1 MKKLST
7 FVLEGLTDEVKSIKQ
22 IIKKL
27 DRIKEKLQELTKQE
41 EFNDSLKLISMISG
55 LIDSTKESLWFS
67 IDVSESLKKKNL
79 DKISVEMQNIYDEL
93 DDIDKSRKHLT
104 DELLDAMVELS
115 DAIELFKSKDED
127 EYADED

>member
-7 FVLEGLTDEVKSIKQ
+7 FVFEELSDEVKSIKQ

-27 DRIKEKLQELTKQE
+27 DRIKEKLNELTKQE

-55 LIDSTKESLWFS
+55 LIDSTKESLYFS
-67 IDVSESLKKKNL
+67 IDVSESLKEKNL
-79 DKISVEMQNIYDEL
+79 NKISVEMQDIYNEL
-93 DDIDKSRKHLT
+93 DNIDKSRKHLT

-115 DAIELFKSKDED
+115 DAIELFKSEN
-127 EYADED
+127 